1 MLVRIRGVGRY
12 FTIRLWEGNR
22 YNSFEGLSDKMKSID
37 AHTFLPYNFISWKLS
52 YRNNYTI
59 NKNILIRILIDYV
72 ILTVYHWR
80 KLQHSS
86 IEKSLNILWY
96 TDMTE
101 FSNAPKAWFKIY
113 CELNK
118 SPNYSI
124 SMETVWSYFLPKIFQ
139 SSVCVCV
146 CVCVRVCVCV
156 YVCVWIKFWRDK
168 YCDYSRKA
176 RIKRQLPFSFIISNI
191 VQNFYSD
198 VSHFVIFFLQK

>member
-12 FTIRLWEGNR
+12 LTIRLWEGNR
-22 YNSFEGLSDKMKSID
+22 YNSFEGLFDRIKSID

-59 NKNILIRILIDYV
+59 NKNILIRMLIDYV

-80 KLQHSS
+80 KLQCSS
-86 IEKSLNILWY
+86 TEKSLNIIWY

-101 FSNAPKAWFKIY
+101 FSNAPKAWVRSSKIY

-124 SMETVWSYFLPKIFQ
+124 FMETVWSYFLPKIFQ
-139 SSVCVCV
+139 
-146 CVCVRVCVCV
+146 
-156 YVCVWIKFWRDK
+156 IM
-168 YCDYSRKA
+168 
-176 RIKRQLPFSFIISNI
+176 
-191 VQNFYSD
+191 
-198 VSHFVIFFLQK
+198 